1 MMEGVFASTTIDE
14 TTNTMYVKVVNL
26 GEGFAPGV
34 INLKNCK
41 VDTKAPEAVTLTQL
55 AAADGTD
62 ENTLD
67 SPRFIYP
74 KCTEITSGKTSDRV
88 KFDVAPF
95 SVNILKIKL
104 Q

>member
-1 MMEGVFASTTIDE
+1 MS
-14 TTNTMYVKVVNL
+14 
-26 GEGFAPGV
+26 
-34 INLKNCK
+34 
-41 VDTKAPEAVTLTQL
+41 PEAVTLTQL

-67 SPRFIYP
+67 NPRFIFP